1 MTVKD
6 YFYTYAHDKNMTLKE
21 VAEDVLHV
29 NYKTFQGQ
37 LSRNE
42 GMGLPTDL
50 LVSYLEKTGGQLV
63 LSTYDPP
70 NEYLLDGEIEDYAY
84 NDD

>member
-6 YFYTYAHDKNMTLKE
+6 YFYTYAHDKSMTLKE
-21 VAEDVLHV
+21 VAEDVLHT
-29 NYKTFQGQ
+29 NYKTFYAQIH
-37 LSRNE
+37 RNG
-42 GMGLPTDL
+42 GMGLPTNL

>member
-21 VAEDVLHV
+21 VAEDVLHA
-29 NYKTFQGQ
+29 NYKTFYAQIH
-37 LSRNE
+37 RNE
-42 GMGLPTDL
+42 GMGLPTNL

-63 LSTYDPP
+63 LSTYDLP

>member
-6 YFYTYAHDKNMTLKE
+6 YFYTYAHDKNMSLKE
-21 VAEDVLHV
+21 VAEDVLQT
-29 NYKTFQGQ
+29 NYKTFYAQ
-37 LSRNE
+37 LQSND
-42 GMGLPTDL
+42 GMGLPCSK

>member
-6 YFYTYAHDKNMTLKE
+6 YFYTYAHDKNMSLRE
-21 VAEDVLHV
+21 VAEEVLHV
-29 NYKTFQGQ
+29 NYKTFYGW
-37 LSRNE
+37 LHRKD

-63 LSTYDPP
+63 LSTYDQI
-70 NEYLLDGEIEDYAY
+70 GRAHV
-84 NDD
+84 

>member
-29 NYKTFQGQ
+29 NYKTFYTQIH
-37 LSRNE
+37 RNE
-42 GMGLPTDL
+42 GMGLPTNL